1 MLKTFFYPIE
11 RLPLGLNPFAFS
23 HALPSRLS
31 SRVFQGSL
39 CLWAVLFSWTTPLY
53 HCSTT

>member
-39 CLWAVLFSWTTPLY
+39 CL
-53 HCSTT
+53 